1 MKDRY
6 DVIVVGGGPAGSMA
20 ARFAARAGVS
30 VLMLE
35 KDREIGIPVRCAEGV
50 GDKGLRSVV
59 DINPN
64 WIAQKIT
71 TVKLYSPAGME
82 VFFETDE
89 VGYILNRKIFDPGL
103 AELAAL
109 AGTEIITKAYVNGL
123 LQENGQVTGVR
134 VRTGG
139 KEFQVKAG
147 IVIGADGVESRVGR
161 WAGIKTWEKLID
173 METCAQVT
181 AQNINVQQEA
191 IHLYFSNNRAPKGY
205 IWVFPK
211 GNGLAN
217 VGIGISGE
225 VSRFKSPFAYLY
237 EFLNTNFPKASIITT
252 VAGGVPCAREPEKI
266 VANGLMLVGDAAR
279 QVNPVS
285 GGGIVT
291 GMIAGKIAGQVAGQA
306 IIDGKTDEKR
316 LSEYSR
322 LWQKAEG
329 KKNKVFYKLKEFVY
343 NMSDKDLDDT
353 AKILLQ
359 IPPEKR
365 TLVQLFTTALVKKP
379 SLIVEAIKVLT

>member
-147 IVIGADGVESRVGR
+147 IVIGAVGVKSRVGR